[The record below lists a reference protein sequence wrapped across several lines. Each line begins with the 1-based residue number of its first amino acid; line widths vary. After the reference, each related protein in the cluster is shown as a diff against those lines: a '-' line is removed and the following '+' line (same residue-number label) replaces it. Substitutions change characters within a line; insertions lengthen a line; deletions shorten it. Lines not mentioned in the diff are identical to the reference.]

1 MPSMQRN
8 MHKRRIIKNQ
18 NRVNMKKLE
27 MKQMEIIVAGADK
40 IEWFCAGLG
49 VVGIVTGFFTLGTS
63 TALAMGMGGSF
74 CTGYFVAGA
83 TSGGGGGRSHGAGG
97 SW

>member
-1 MPSMQRN
+1 
-8 MHKRRIIKNQ
+8 
-18 NRVNMKKLE
+18 MKKLE
-27 MKQMEIIVAGADK
+27 MKQMENIEGGADR

-49 VVGIVTGFFTLGTS
+49 VVGIITGFFSMGTTYAIAS
-63 TALAMGMGGSF
+63 GMAGGF

-83 TSGGGGGRSHGAGG
+83 TGGGSGGGHGATG